1 MTDTDKI
8 YVSPEES
15 IELLRH
21 FNLPIDDV
29 LQYMA
34 RSYIQRLIARRTP
47 PEADG
52 DAMIPG
58 TQTADLPSR
67 FEAHGFNDCREMI
80 LTGTLPAA
88 LARARA
94 KLKTEKALLDARE
107 IYVEKDGKLEQ
118 ILPLP
123 IDSKG
128 TDR

>member
-8 YVSPEES
+8 YVSHAEG
-15 IELLRH
+15 IQLLRH
-21 FNLPIDDV
+21 FNLPTDDV

-34 RSYIQRLIARRTP
+34 RSYIQRLIEQRTP
-47 PEADG
+47 PARND

-58 TQTADLPSR
+58 TETACIASR
-67 FEAHGFNDCREMI
+67 IEANGFNECRHKMFI
-80 LTGTLPAA
+80 GTLFDDCDA
-88 LARARA
+88 ARA
-94 KLKTEKALLDARE
+94 KLKTENVLLDARE